1 MTNLEKYRSLLHDGV
16 QGLLLTSRYSRMYA
30 AEFDIAE
37 GVAVVSAQGARYF
50 TDSRYIEAARQEV
63 QGAQVELVTR
73 ERGHLALAAGYLQE
87 RGLKRV
93 GFESGA
99 VSVDALARYERALP
113 CTLVPAQDLPD
124 GLRASKDGE
133 ELAAME
139 KAQRITDEAFQAILN
154 FIRPGQTE
162 REVAA
167 RLVYE
172 LLRRGGERVSFDPIV
187 AAGANGSK
195 PHAVPGDTVIQPGM
209 FVTMDFGCVWRGYC
223 SDMTRTVAVG
233 KPAPEMERVY
243 QVVLE
248 AQQAGIAAAR
258 AGLLHDIGKIVI
270 PPDVLFKEEK
280 LTAVEFEQIQCHVLY
295 GYHILCGSQEPFF
308 QLAANIAREHHER
321 FDGSGYLGLH
331 GREIDRYAR
340 MTAVADVFDAL
351 TTERTYKKAWSFEDG
366 FLYILDHAGDFFDP
380 EIVQLFEGSREEI
393 EAIYRAENVRKPAV
407 AAEAT

>member
-1 MTNLEKYRSLLHDGV
+1 MDHIAQIAGKLADHQLDAMLLASQAGERYAVGFHGE
-16 QGLLLTSRYSRMYA
+16 GLVLVTREGAHYS
-30 AEFDIAE
+30 
-37 GVAVVSAQGARYF
+37 

-87 RGLKRV
+87 HGLKRV

-99 VSVDALARYERALP
+99 VSVDALAQYERALS

-172 LLRRGGERVSFDPIV
+172 LLRRGGRRVSFDPIV
-187 AAGANGSK
+187 AAGANGSM
-195 PHAVPGDTVIQPGM
+195 PHAVPGETVIQPGM
-209 FVTMDFGCVWRGYC
+209 FVTMDFGCVYEGYC

-233 KPAPEMERVY
+233 QPTDEMERVY
-243 QVVLE
+243 HTVLE
-248 AQQAGIAAAR
+248 AQRAGIAAAR
-258 AGLLHDIGKIVI
+258 AGVTGSEVDRAARQAIQQAGYGSFFSHSFGHSLGLEIHESPNASPSEQTVFPAGAVI
-270 PPDVLFKEEK
+270 SAEPGIYLPGHFGVRIEDVL
-280 LTAVEFEQIQCHVLY
+280 VL
-295 GYHILCGSQEPFF
+295 
-308 QLAANIAREHHER
+308 RE
-321 FDGSGYLGLH
+321 GGC
-331 GREIDRYAR
+331 
-340 MTAVADVFDAL
+340 
-351 TTERTYKKAWSFEDG
+351 EDITQAPKN
-366 FLYILDHAGDFFDP
+366 L
-380 EIVQLFEGSREEI
+380 IVL
-393 EAIYRAENVRKPAV
+393 
-407 AAEAT
+407 

>member
-1 MTNLEKYRSLLHDGV
+1 MDHIAQIAGKLADHQLDAMLLASQAGERYAVGFHGE
-16 QGLLLTSRYSRMYA
+16 GLVLVTREGAHYS
-30 AEFDIAE
+30 
-37 GVAVVSAQGARYF
+37 

-223 SDMTRTVAVG
+223 SDMTRTVALG
-233 KPAPEMERVY
+233 EPTEEMKKVY
-243 QVVLE
+243 QIVLE
-248 AQQAGIAAAR
+248 AQLAGIAVTRAGVPGTSIDAAAR
-258 AGLLHDIGKIVI
+258 KVIADAGYGDNFGHGYGHSLGIEIHESPNANTRDNTLLPVGAVVSAEPGIYLPGKFGVRIE
-270 PPDVLFKEEK
+270 DV
-280 LTAVEFEQIQCHVLY
+280 T
-295 GYHILCGSQEPFF
+295 IL
-308 QLAANIAREHHER
+308 R
-321 FDGSGYLGLH
+321 
-331 GREIDRYAR
+331 
-340 MTAVADVFDAL
+340 
-351 TTERTYKKAWSFEDG
+351 EDG
-366 FLYILDHAGDFFDP
+366 CEILTKSPKDL
-380 EIVQLFEGSREEI
+380 IIL
-393 EAIYRAENVRKPAV
+393 
-407 AAEAT
+407 